1 MSLNLVTPPLFTFPP
16 NWAEPPEL
24 RLRAITEIWPAKTGR
39 EERVARIAIPALSVT
54 YSLLTD
60 VGQAS
65 SLPQAVAAAFSRFL
79 RDHLG
84 QSLAVPLWSEAM
96 MISSVSGGNTVHLYN
111 PCSQRLFSAGRPCL
125 LVASAFL
132 RGQRGDAVPDCEPIV
147 PATVSSTQIVAVA
160 EPAPF
165 ATIAGAFV
173 AGDFIVPLIYT
184 NPVTDNQTAEWLA
197 GFQAQGTVEF
207 IEAFAEAH
215 ALPFDA
221 ATLLPTYRGLPL
233 FPFLLNFAD
242 SVTDDSEIR
251 SETREDDAGQIAAA
265 VYESAAR
272 TLPHGSVLL
281 QNRDQ
286 IAALLTW
293 FNAVLGRARKTWVAS
308 ARPNFTLA
316 SPVAAQATTITV
328 ASTDYATRDSATTQR
343 TVILIRHGARYY
355 CRAITGAVDNEDGTE
370 TLTLDYRLPDPLG
383 LTAVISYLYLC
394 RSDLDEIALQMLSQT
409 VASCAVNFHE
419 LPLEIADVLLG
430 APAPCYGAVSDAM
443 LLVGTTCCPTI
454 SLDDSLRDG
463 TPGTAYTGTVTASGG
478 ASPYTYAVT
487 SGSLPTGLSL
497 AIDGAITGT
506 PTTAGTFDFTITA
519 TDAEGCTGSRADYS
533 VAVSCPSITLDDT
546 LPNDIVGT
554 AYTGSVAASGGS
566 SPYSYART
574 LGTLPDGLSLAST
587 GAITGTPTAGGSFG
601 FTVTATDA
609 HGCTGA
615 RAYTVIICPTI
626 ALDDTLPDGSDCLT
640 YTGTVTASGG
650 AAPYAYAVTSGAL
663 PGGTTLNASTGVISS
678 GSGNPTAGTF
688 DFTITAT
695 DANGCTG
702 ARADYEVRI
711 CACGTPCSNCTGIT
725 PAIVLLAGGTNVTRC
740 ASDGDFTVAFAF
752 SPGAL
757 TQASGCGWRGVI
769 GTITSTHNTER
780 DCSGSAD
787 GTPSVTNI
795 IASVTR
801 NSGAYYL
808 ALYAGEDASFP
819 FYEHTFP
826 DSGCLAGATMSITIT
841 AEALGVNGADVPM
854 SFTVSTDCPV

>member
-16 NWAEPPEL
+16 NWASPPEL
-24 RLRAITEIWPAKTGR
+24 RLRAITEIWPSKTGR
-39 EERVARIAIPALSVT
+39 EERVARIAIPALSFS

-65 SLPQAVAAAFSRFL
+65 SLPQAVAAAFARFL

-84 QSLAVPLWSEAM
+84 QQIAVPLWSEAM
-96 MISSVSGGNTVHLYN
+96 MISSVSGGNTVHLYDT
-111 PCSQRLFSAGRPCL
+111 CSQRLFSAGRPCL
-125 LVASAFL
+125 LVVAAFL
-132 RGQRGDAVPDCEPIV
+132 RGQRGAAVPVCEPIV
-147 PATVSSTQIVAVA
+147 PATVSSTQLVAVA
-160 EPAPF
+160 APAPF
-165 ATIAGAFV
+165 ATIAGAFG

-197 GFQAQGTVEF
+197 GFQASGTVEF

-242 SVTDDSEIR
+242 SVTDDTEIR

-281 QNRDQ
+281 QDRSQ
-286 IAALLTW
+286 IVALLTW

-328 ASTDYATRDSATTQR
+328 VSTDYATHDSATTQR

-355 CRAITGAVDNEDGTE
+355 CRVITNAVDNEDGTE

-394 RSDLDEIALQMLSQT
+394 RSDLDEIALEMLSQT

-430 APAPCYGAVSDAM
+430 APVPCYGAVSDAM

-478 ASPYTYAVT
+478 TSPYTYAVT

-497 AIDGAITGT
+497 ASNGAITGT
-506 PTTAGTFDFTITA
+506 PTIADTFDFTITA
-519 TDAEGCTGSRADYS
+519 TDAEGCTGARAYS
-533 VAVSCPSITLDDT
+533 IAVSCPSITLDDT
-546 LPNDIVGT
+546 LADGIVGT

-587 GAITGTPTAGGSFG
+587 GAITGTPTTGGSFG

-615 RAYTVIICPTI
+615 RAYTVIICATI

-650 AAPYAYAVTSGAL
+650 AAAYTYAVTSGSL
-663 PGGTTLNASTGVISS
+663 PGGATLNASTGVIST
-678 GSGNPTAGTF
+678 GSGHPSSGTF

-695 DANGCTG
+695 DAHGCTG
-702 ARADYEVRI
+702 ARAYEVVI
-711 CACGTPCSNCTGIT
+711 EHCIANCSDCASCPD
-725 PAIVLLAGGTNVTRC
+725 IVVYTLAGFTGSLAGHNGTWHAYRTGGTDCVWTDNDHGVGDPLTGDVTFYC
-740 ASDGDFTVAFAF
+740 NLAGYYDVGLESFSGQLHSASGSLTCPSGSCIIYDSDGVTPLGTLTV
-752 SPGAL
+752 
-757 TQASGCGWRGVI
+757 
-769 GTITSTHNTER
+769 
-780 DCSGSAD
+780 
-787 GTPSVTNI
+787 
-795 IASVTR
+795 
-801 NSGAYYL
+801 
-808 ALYAGEDASFP
+808 
-819 FYEHTFP
+819 
-826 DSGCLAGATMSITIT
+826 
-841 AEALGVNGADVPM
+841 
-854 SFTVSTDCPV
+854 